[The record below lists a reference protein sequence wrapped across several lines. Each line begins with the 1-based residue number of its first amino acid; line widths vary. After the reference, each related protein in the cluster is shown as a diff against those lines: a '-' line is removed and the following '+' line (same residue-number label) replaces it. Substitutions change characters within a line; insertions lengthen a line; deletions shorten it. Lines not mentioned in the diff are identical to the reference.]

1 MSIYRLHRRKIIIFT
16 TITAVLSLLLLVMS
30 YLFLHMGY
38 GSSTIIY
45 QYRLNR
51 ITAAILVGLILGL
64 TGALL
69 QSSLRNPLVDHYIL
83 GIGSGGVFAVMLFY
97 LFRSNAYSLALLTII
112 AAAGGLVALTIT
124 IIVAES
130 VGGGDIA
137 YVLAGIGVNSMF
149 SGASLLLS
157 YIVASKN
164 PYIAYA
170 LVGSFIAIDP
180 DWIPLLEALSAI
192 SFVLYILSSK
202 PLNTLLMGDEYAAQQ
217 GYNPRTTRLLIV
229 LFSGVI
235 GASVVACCGLI
246 GFIGLVSPHIAR
258 LMLGTSD
265 NRLVPVI
272 AGLTGAI
279 LLLLSDNFS
288 RLVLAGPFLVSVGE
302 VPAGA
307 IVSLFGAPF
316 FISIM
321 IRRLRGHG
329 A

>member
-1 MSIYRLHRRKIIIFT
+1 MSVYRLYRRKIIVFT
-16 TITAVLSLLLLVMS
+16 TMAAVFSFLLIVLS

-38 GSSTIIY
+38 GSSKIIY
-45 QYRLNR
+45 QYRLTR
-51 ITAAILVGLILGL
+51 IMAAILVGLILGL

-97 LFRSNAYSLALLTII
+97 LFSSNAYSLAISTVI
-112 AAAGGLVALTIT
+112 AAVGGLVALTIT
-124 IIVAES
+124 VMVAES

-180 DWIPLLEALSAI
+180 DWIPLLEVLSAI
-192 SFVLYILSSK
+192 SFILYILSSK

-321 IRRLRGHG
+321 IRRLKGHG

>member
-1 MSIYRLHRRKIIIFT
+1 MSVYRLYRRKIIVFT
-16 TITAVLSLLLLVMS
+16 TITAVLSLLLLVLS

-38 GSSTIIY
+38 GSSKIIY

-51 ITAAILVGLILGL
+51 IMAAILVGLILGL

-97 LFRSNAYSLALLTII
+97 LFSSNAYFLAVLTII
-112 AAAGGLVALTIT
+112 AAVGGLAALTIT
-124 IIVAES
+124 IMVAES

-149 SGASLLLS
+149 SGASLLLT
-157 YIVASKN
+157 YVAASKN
-164 PYIAYA
+164 PYVAYA
-170 LVGSFIAIDP
+170 LTGSFIAIDP
-180 DWIPLLEALSAI
+180 GWIPLLVVLSAL
-192 SFVLYILSSK
+192 SFVLYIFSSK

-217 GYNPRTTRLLIV
+217 GYNPRITRLLIV
-229 LFSGVI
+229 LFSGII

>member
-1 MSIYRLHRRKIIIFT
+1 MSIYKLHRRKIVVFSIILV
-16 TITAVLSLLLLVMS
+16 VLSMVLFLLS
-30 YLFLHMGY
+30 YLFLNMGY
-38 GSSTIIY
+38 GSSRIVY
-45 QYRLNR
+45 LYRLNR
-51 ITAAILVGLILGL
+51 IVAAALVGLVLGL
-64 TGALL
+64 TGSLL

-97 LFRSNAYSLALLTII
+97 LFSPNVHYLAVLTLV
-112 AAAGGLVALTIT
+112 AAAGGLAALTIT
-124 IIVAES
+124 IMVAES
-130 VGGGDIA
+130 VGGSDIS

-157 YIVASKN
+157 YIVAGKN

-170 LVGSFIAIDP
+170 LVGSFIAVDP
-180 DWIPLLEALSAI
+180 GWIPLLGVLSALSI
-192 SFVLYILSSK
+192 ILYMLSSK
-202 PLNTLLMGDEYAAQQ
+202 PLNTLMMGDEYAAQQ
-217 GYNPRTTRLLIV
+217 GYDPRTTRLLIV

-258 LMLGTSD
+258 LLLGTSD

-279 LLLLSDNFS
+279 LLMLSDNFS

-321 IRRLRGHG
+321 IRRFRGHG

>member
-1 MSIYRLHRRKIIIFT
+1 MSIYRLFKRKILVFS
-16 TITAVLSLLLLVMS
+16 TILLLLLSALVLLGF
-30 YLFLHMGY
+30 LFIHLGY
-38 GSSTIIY
+38 GSSSIIY
-45 QYRLNR
+45 EYRFNR
-51 ITAAILVGLILGL
+51 IMAASLVGLILGL

-97 LFRSNAYSLALLTII
+97 LVSSATAALALLTIVAGI
-112 AAAGGLVALTIT
+112 GGLAALIIT
-124 IIVAES
+124 IMVAEA
-130 VGGGDIA
+130 VGGSDVA

-157 YIVASKN
+157 YMVASKN
-164 PYIAYA
+164 PFIAYA
-170 LVGSFIAIDP
+170 LVGSFVAVDP
-180 DWIPLLEALSAI
+180 GWIPLLIFLSI
-192 SFVLYILSSK
+192 LSFILYIFTAK
-202 PLNTLLMGDEYAAQQ
+202 PLNALLIGDEYAAQQ
-217 GYNPRTTRLLIV
+217 GYNPRVARLLIV
-229 LFSGVI
+229 LLSGVI

-258 LMLGTSD
+258 LLLGTSD
-265 NRLVPVI
+265 NRMVPVI
-272 AGLTGAI
+272 AGIVGAL

-288 RLVLAGPFLVSVGE
+288 RLILAGPFLVSVGE

-316 FISIM
+316 FLSIM
-321 IRRLRGHG
+321 IRRFRGRG